1 MNIEIKV
8 FSSLRHDVQPSDKRL
23 DGDKW
28 DIGEGA
34 TVGHVLEILHLAG
47 RGDLI
52 LLVNGHHANKESV
65 LSEGDALS
73 ILPPIGGG

>member
-1 MNIEIKV
+1 MNIEIKI
-8 FSSLRHDVQPSDKRL
+8 FSSLRNDVKPSGKRL

-28 DIGEGA
+28 DIREGT
-34 TVGHVLEILHLAG
+34 TVGQILEMLHLAG
-47 RGDLI
+47 RDDLI

>member
-8 FSSLRHDVQPSDKRL
+8 FSSLRNDVRPSDKRL

-34 TVGHVLEILHLAG
+34 TVGHVLEILQLSE
-47 RGDLI
+47 RDDLI
-52 LLVNGHHANKESV
+52 LLVNGHHANKERV

>member
-8 FSSLRHDVQPSDKRL
+8 FSSLRHNVPSSNNRL
-23 DGDKW
+23 DEDKW
-28 DIGEGA
+28 DVREGA
-34 TVGHVLEILHLAG
+34 TVGHVLEMLHLAG
-47 RGDLI
+47 REDLI